1 MTSNNYQYL
10 QGSKFYKGS
19 TSVDSGFQ
27 EPIDTVSSPDAA
39 METYSY
45 PQLNRKAGGGDVVD
59 QHLQTQLS
67 SLKQQQQ
74 LQHQILLHQYQQQ
87 RQQLEQ
93 EHEKQ
98 LQEHIKYLQHRRRL
112 QQEHEK
118 QLQEHIQGYMEQ
130 QQQQKKMEQQR
141 MEKEIME
148 QERLKAIKNKG
159 KDEESAVAS
168 SEVKLKLQEFV
179 LTKKQREAVAKD
191 MTNSPPQ
198 FRHPWG
204 PTSSSLDQSSPPLS
218 NLSPPYP
225 HPLLGKYGDDDF
237 PLRKTASEPNIYKV
251 RSALKQKLETRRTM
265 IAHSPLMVRRRDR
278 GPLVMKRKTPLSIE
292 TGVCGSNPDSG
303 PNSPPGSAQGSLAN
317 GSLSSLHSK
326 EESAAYMFG
335 PFRPGMT
342 YPGTDLSLYS
352 SPSMPNISL
361 GRPPVSGPTSGSTSS
376 SVVTEEEL
384 RTALS
389 ARMGLPLATH
399 ILPGAAPC
407 FFPSPLMMDS
417 DFQAGSPQAASY
429 LAAQGKLVSSPYT
442 IPASATTPSPLA
454 EPPQHPAHRLHRHHR
469 PLGRTHS
476 APLPL
481 GHPGFQQTAAAAN
494 TPQQQQQQ
502 SLLLQQQHEQY
513 MKESQKLYLKQH
525 IRQTVLQRAGSKT
538 HMENVDEETEVKLAQ
553 EMKEVHEHEVVVTKG
568 PETKETPSP
577 APPAPPLPPPP
588 TPPTLPPPPPLP
600 PAPTSEEMKEA
611 ESKMEEGALAQSE
624 LEKQQ
629 REREAFLSQQREIIK
644 GRHRPSHHRP
654 LSRTQSSP
662 LVTFSVPPQAPADP
676 GPVTY
681 NFTTGLAYDTIM
693 LKHQCSCNNNDNHLE
708 HAGRIVSIW
717 DRLTEVGLVTRCER
731 MRSRKATLE
740 ELQSCHSGLY
750 AEIFGGNPYNRQRL
764 MENLP
769 MRFCFLLC
777 GGIGVD
783 SDTVWND
790 MHTST
795 AARMAAGCVTEM
807 AARVVSGDLKNGF
820 AIVRPPGHHAEKDQA
835 MGFCYFNSI
844 AIAAKQ
850 MREKYKLNKVLI
862 VDWDVHHGN
871 GTQQMFYDD
880 PHILYLSIHRHDNGN
895 FFPGTGAPTECGS
908 ESGQGYNVNIA
919 FGGGLNPPMGDA
931 EYLTAFRTIV
941 MPIAR
946 EFNPECVLVSSGFDA
961 AKGHPTALG
970 GYEVS
975 AACFGHMT
983 RELMSLAGGKVVLT
997 LEGGYDVTSIC
1008 DATEAC
1014 VRALLGDELLPI
1026 EEKELTRP
1034 ICEPAYE
1041 TLQTAIRIQNRHWPC
1056 VKRYLSTLNQTL
1068 MEAQKM
1074 ETVEADTVT
1083 ALASLSMVT
1092 AKPSGS
1098 VEMDTEPMDEGT

>member
-1 MTSNNYQYL
+1 MTSNNYQYGQA

-27 EPIDTVSSPDAA
+27 EPIDTVGSPDAA
-39 METYSY
+39 MDINTY
-45 PQLNRKAGGGDVVD
+45 PQINRKGGGGGGGGGDLVD
-59 QHLQTQLS
+59 QHLQQQLV

-74 LQHQILLHQYQQQ
+74 LQHQMLLHQYQQQ

-98 LQEHIKYLQHRRRL
+98 LQEHIK
-112 QQEHEK
+112 
-118 QLQEHIQGYMEQ
+118 GYMEQ
-130 QQQQKKMEQQR
+130 QQQQQKKLEQQR
-141 MEKEIME
+141 LEKEME
-148 QERLKAIKNKG
+148 QERLNAIKNKG

-168 SEVKLKLQEFV
+168 SEVKQKLLEF
-179 LTKKQREAVAKD
+179 LTKKHCEAVAKD
-191 MTNSPPQ
+191 MSNSPPQ
-198 FRHPWG
+198 FRHPWVPSTG
-204 PTSSSLDQSSPPLS
+204 SLDQSSPPLS

-225 HPLLGKYGDDDF
+225 HPLLGKYDDDF

-265 IAHSPLMVRRRDR
+265 IAHSPLMARRTHRV
-278 GPLVMKRKTPLSIE
+278 PLPMKRKTPLSIE

-303 PNSPPGSAQGSLAN
+303 PNSPSSSVHGSLAN

-326 EESAAYMFG
+326 EEGAAAYMFSA
-335 PFRPGMT
+335 FRPGMT
-342 YPGTDLSLYS
+342 YPGTDLSLYT

-361 GRPPVSGPTSGSTSS
+361 GRPPVSGPNSGSTSS
-376 SVVTEEEL
+376 TIMSEDEL
-384 RTALS
+384 RTALQ
-389 ARMGLPLATH
+389 ARMLPLTTH
-399 ILPGAAPC
+399 LLPGAAPC
-407 FFPSPLMMDS
+407 FFPSLPMMEG
-417 DFQAGSPQAASY
+417 DFPAGSPQAAAF
-429 LAAQGKLVSSPYT
+429 LAAHGKLVNPYS
-442 IPASATTPSPLA
+442 IPGSAAAPSPLA
-454 EPPQHPAHRLHRHHR
+454 EPPLNPAHRLHRHHR

-481 GHPGFQQTAAAAN
+481 GHPGFQQTPGSAGSTAQQQ
-494 TPQQQQQQ
+494 QQQQQQ
-502 SLLLQQQHEQY
+502 SLLLQQQHDQY
-513 MKESQKLYLKQH
+513 LKENQKLYLKQH

-553 EMKEVHEHEVVVTKG
+553 ELKESQEQERD
-568 PETKETPSP
+568 TKEPSKKESLDP
-577 APPAPPLPPPP
+577 AP
-588 TPPTLPPPPPLP
+588 
-600 PAPTSEEMKEA
+600 EEMKEA
-611 ESKMEEGALAQSE
+611 EIKMDEGALAPSE

-629 REREAFLSQQREIIK
+629 RDRETFLSQQREIIK
-644 GRHRPSHHRP
+644 GRHRSSHHRP
-654 LSRTQSSP
+654 LARTQSSP
-662 LVTFSVPPQAPADP
+662 LVTFSVPPQQPTET
-676 GPVTY
+676 GPVSY
-681 NFTTGLAYDTIM
+681 NFTTGLAYDTSM
-693 LKHQCSCNNNDNHLE
+693 LKHQCSCPNNDSHLE
-708 HAGRIVSIW
+708 HAGRIQSIW
-717 DRLTEVGLVTRCER
+717 GRLTDVGLVSRCER
-731 MRSRKATLE
+731 VRSRKATLE
-740 ELQSCHSGLY
+740 ELQSCHTELY
-750 AEIFGGNPYNRQRL
+750 SEIFGGNPYNRQRL
-764 MENLP
+764 IENSP
-769 MRFCFLLC
+769 MRFCILLC

-790 MHTST
+790 NYTST
-795 AARMAAGCVTEM
+795 AARMAAGCVTEL
-807 AARVVSGDLKNGF
+807 ASRVVAGDLKNGL

-850 MREKYKLNKVLI
+850 LREKYKLNKILI

-880 PHILYLSIHRHDNGN
+880 PHVLYISIHRHDNGN
-895 FFPGTGAPTECGS
+895 FFPGTGAPTECGAD
-908 ESGQGYNVNIA
+908 SGQGFNVNIA
-919 FGGGLNPPMGDA
+919 FGGSLNPPMGDA

-997 LEGGYDVTSIC
+997 LEGGYDITSIC
-1008 DATEAC
+1008 DASEAC
-1014 VRALLGDELLPI
+1014 VRALLGEELLPI
-1026 EEKELTRP
+1026 SEKELTRP
-1034 ICEPAYE
+1034 ICKPALE
-1041 TLQTAIRIQNRHWPC
+1041 TLETTIRLQCRHWPC
-1056 VKRYLSTLNQTL
+1056 VRQYLGTINQSL
-1068 MEAQKM
+1068 LDAQKL

-1092 AKPSGS
+1092 AKRSGS
-1098 VEMDTEPMDEGT
+1098 VDQESEPMEEGT